1 MEKSHTIVVGID
13 FGTTYTAAAWAD
25 ASNPAQIEIIQN
37 WPTAGQIVGSQVPSE
52 IAYHHNDRSTFSW
65 GYCIGAHSHKIKWFK
80 LCLELEQDVV
90 ELPFDLRPAD
100 VVYDFLSAIYK
111 HIMATLHRR
120 VDAAIMQKAVVC
132 FALTVPA
139 VWSDSARKK
148 TQDAASKTGM
158 QFAAIAPGTSQA
170 ANKTGIQP
178 APPPQ
183 TFSEPECAAIYALKD
198 LDTIDSLRTKDRILV
213 CDAGG
218 GTVDIITYEILQVNP
233 LSIAECTVGTGDYCG
248 STFIDRGFEDL
259 FKRRMGSQY
268 PLLPAVVR
276 QQAVKNFEAVK
287 IAFRDDPLQQIFYIN
302 LPGIGDIV
310 EARVESGNFQISR
323 EEMRELFNPI
333 IDRIVS
339 LIATQIKAVLVINTI
354 LLVGGFG
361 ESEYLYQR
369 LLSWTSGIS
378 TRILQPRKATTAIV
392 RGAVIKGLEKA
403 GFSKTKIT
411 RRVRRW
417 YGVIVNESFVDSKH
431 RLEDRCLN
439 MDTGQV
445 LAKNQ
450 IRWFIK
456 RVSLQLHR
464 RPSC

>member
-1 MEKSHTIVVGID
+1 
-13 FGTTYTAAAWAD
+13 
-25 ASNPAQIEIIQN
+25 
-37 WPTAGQIVGSQVPSE
+37 
-52 IAYHHNDRSTFSW
+52 
-65 GYCIGAHSHKIKWFK
+65 
-80 LCLELEQDVV
+80 
-90 ELPFDLRPAD
+90 
-100 VVYDFLSAIYK
+100 
-111 HIMATLHRR
+111 MATLHRR

-139 VWSDSARKK
+139 MWSDSARKK

-158 QFAAIAPGTSQA
+158 QYAAIAAGTSPA
-170 ANKTGIQP
+170 ANKSGIQQP
-178 APPPQ
+178 LPPQ
-183 TFSEPECAAIYALKD
+183 ILSEPECAAIYALKD
-198 LDTIDSLRTKDRILV
+198 LDNIDSLRTKDRILV

-233 LSIAECTVGTGDYCG
+233 LSIAECTIGTGDYCG
-248 STFIDRGFEDL
+248 STFIDRNFEDL
-259 FKRRMGSQY
+259 FKRRMGLQY
-268 PLLPAVVR
+268 PLLSALVR
-276 QQAVKNFEAVK
+276 QQAVKNFEAAK
-287 IAFRDDPLQQIFYIN
+287 IAFRDDPLQQVFYIN

-333 IDRIVS
+333 IDRIIS
-339 LIATQIKAVLVINTI
+339 LIATQIKAVSVINSI

-378 TRILQPRKATTAIV
+378 TRLLQPREAATAIV
-392 RGAVIKGLEKA
+392 RGAVTKGLETA
-403 GFSKTKIT
+403 GFSRTRIT
-411 RRVRRW
+411 RRVRRS

-456 RVSLQLHR
+456 KVSLQLHQR
-464 RPSC
+464 LLC